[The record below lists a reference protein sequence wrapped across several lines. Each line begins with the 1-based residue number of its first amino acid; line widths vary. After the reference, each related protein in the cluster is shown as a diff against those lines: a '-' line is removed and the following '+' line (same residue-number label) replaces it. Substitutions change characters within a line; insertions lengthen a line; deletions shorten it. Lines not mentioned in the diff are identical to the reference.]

1 MIMKRAIC
9 LILITAFIAV
19 LLTACGENEEI
30 ITNVKFSVY
39 ESNGSDMI
47 SFYTTSEAEIN
58 GKWDYSLDNGQI
70 LTVFH
75 DTESE
80 QEFGS
85 LFEKKTASYR
95 TIILKPVAEGEAF
108 ISFKTSK
115 GESEYSFK
123 LTVTKDKNGVLRIK
137 GESTTK

>member
-1 MIMKRAIC
+1 MIMKKIIC

-19 LLTACGENEEI
+19 LLTSCGENEDI
-30 ITNVKFSVY
+30 VTNVKFSVY

-47 SFYTTSEAEIN
+47 SFYTTSETEIN
-58 GKWDYSLDNGQI
+58 GKWEYSLDNSQI

-80 QEFGS
+80 ETFGK

-95 TIILKPVAEGEAF
+95 TIIFQPVAEGEAN

-123 LTVTKDKNGVLRIK
+123 LTVTKDKEGILRIK
-137 GESTTK
+137 GENTTK

>member
-1 MIMKRAIC
+1 MKKTIC

-19 LLTACGENEEI
+19 LLTACGENEDI
-30 ITNVKFSVY
+30 ITDVKFSVY

-47 SFYTTSEAEIN
+47 SFYTTSETEVN
-58 GKWDYSLDNGQI
+58 GKWVYSLDNSQI

-75 DTESE
+75 DTENE
-80 QEFGS
+80 ETFGK

-95 TIILKPVAEGEAF
+95 TVILQPIAEGETF

-115 GESEYSFK
+115 GEAEYSFK
-123 LTVTKDKNGVLRIK
+123 LTVTKDTDGILRIK
-137 GESTTK
+137 VENTTE